1 MKSVKYGM
9 SILLFSLLPLL
20 SNGQSTVWDYQLIV
34 ELKNQ
39 YNHPDKASIINKDNR
54 MKIDKLSSLTELY
67 PVVTAGNDWGGL
79 LNTLQAEGNLTNYNF
94 DKDSV
99 RFTFRE
105 LYTRFSWKGSHHWT
119 VGKKRLD
126 WGTGMLWNPTNFY
139 IQKDPFRTQNRLEG
153 IFQLN
158 YTCLFTTGSLDVY
171 VFPGKKAEDFSYSL
185 KYNYTGKRI
194 DASVSFLEYTR
205 YQQIGYD
212 ISYGGDRFITY
223 AEGVFRNYSK
233 SYRVGKEGELIPP
246 RNRAA
251 RFYPEIVSGVS
262 YAFNASLGARLEY
275 RFRED
280 FLSREEVADFKKYL
294 PQNSIIYDP
303 VSIGKHTLYASA
315 EIKDIYDRLNMQVRT
330 FFDLFSNQLIVSPL
344 FVWKK
349 NNFQIELS
357 SMIFAN
363 SLAVFD
369 SQTALLL
376 SCHF

>member
-1 MKSVKYGM
+1 MKSANYGM
-9 SILLFSLLPLL
+9 YILLFSLLPLL
-20 SNGQSTVWDYQLIV
+20 SNGQSAAWEYQLIV
-34 ELKNQ
+34 ESKNQ
-39 YNHPDKASIINKDNR
+39 YNHRDKASTVNKGNR
-54 MKIDKLSSLTELY
+54 MKIDELSSITELY
-67 PVVTAGNDWGGL
+67 PIVTAGNDWDGL

-105 LYTRFSWKGSHHWT
+105 LYTRFSWKESHHWT

-153 IFQLN
+153 IFQLH
-158 YTCLFTTGSLDVY
+158 YTCLFTTGSLEVY
-171 VFPGKKAEDFSYSL
+171 VFPEKKMEDFSYSL
-185 KYNYTGKRI
+185 KYNYTGERM

-205 YQQIGYD
+205 YQQAGYD
-212 ISYGGDRFITY
+212 VSYGGDRFIAY
-223 AEGVFRNYSK
+223 AEGVFRNYSR
-233 SYRVGKEGELIPP
+233 SCRVGKEGELILP
-246 RNRAA
+246 RNRTA
-251 RFYPEIVSGVS
+251 RFYSEIVSGAS

-280 FLSREEVADFKKYL
+280 CLKREEVADFKKYL

-303 VSIGKHTLYASA
+303 VSVGKHTLYASA
-315 EIKDIYDRLNMQVRT
+315 EIKDIYDRFNLQIRT

-357 SMIFAN
+357 SMLFTN
-363 SLAVFD
+363 SLAVFN